1 MRGTYWA
8 GVAVAALLLSAG
20 GLLYVRP
27 ALATNPWGA
36 NYFPNV
42 PLITQDGITVRLYDD
57 LLKGKAVAI
66 NLIYTNCKDEC
77 PLETARL
84 VQVQRLLGDRVGKDI
99 FFYSIS
105 IDPQHDTPAVLKAYA
120 EKFGVGPGW
129 LFLTGN
135 ENDIKLV
142 ANKLGLSRP
151 NDTANRDGHQPFLML
166 GNEPT
171 GQWMRNSAVASP
183 KYLATTIS
191 NFMGW
196 KRPQSEQRY
205 TATQLLPPDAGVLLF
220 QSRCSACH
228 TIGKGDVI
236 GPDLAGVT
244 TRRDRDWL
252 VRYLRAPDQM
262 LAEQDPIAVDLL
274 AKYKNVPMPNLRLSD
289 GEIATVLAY
298 LEAQKTT
305 LQTTERHQTLLP
317 SDDMLTQAPAVSRVP
332 DQ

>member
-1 MRGTYWA
+1 MRGKYWA
-8 GVAVAALLLSAG
+8 GVAVAALLLGTG

-27 ALATNPWGA
+27 AFATNLWGA

-42 PLITQDGITVRLYDD
+42 PLITQDGTTVRLYDD
-57 LLKGKAVAI
+57 LLKGKAVAL
-66 NLIYTNCKDEC
+66 NLIYTSCKDEC

-105 IDPQHDTPAVLKAYA
+105 IDPKRDTPAVLKAYA

-135 ENDIKLV
+135 EDDIKLV
-142 ANKLGLSRP
+142 AKKLGLSRP
-151 NDTANRDGHQPFLML
+151 NDTANRDGHQPILML

-191 NFMGW
+191 DFMGW
-196 KRPQSEQRY
+196 ERPQSQRRY
-205 TATQLLPPDAGVLLF
+205 TAAQLLPPDAGVLLF

-228 TIGKGDVI
+228 TIGKGDAV

-262 LAEQDPIAVDLL
+262 LAEQDATAVALL
-274 AKYKNVPMPNLRLSD
+274 AKYKNISMPNLHLSD
-289 GEIATVLAY
+289 GEIAIVLSY
-298 LEAQKTT
+298 LEAQGRASP
-305 LQTTERHQTLLP
+305 ERAGQDAA
-317 SDDMLTQAPAVSRVP
+317 SSR
-332 DQ
+332 